1 MSNSDLP
8 KGTADDAALSL
19 DDGADAI
26 ENLFGDP
33 EADLSEDDQA
43 VNEADEEADAEGDEP
58 EAEDDDEAD
67 VEEEEAN
74 EEEEPEGSEN
84 YSGGKFAS
92 DNAKVVLKDGSTVTI
107 QDLKRG
113 YISQQYFTRK
123 TQELSEERKSFEQ
136 VQQQVDQYA
145 LAIAQQRDFLAQA
158 AQQFMPQPPDK
169 AMREYDPLGY
179 QAAKEDY
186 DERVRVLSQIQAQ
199 QHHQQQWA
207 EHERQRQDA
216 ELRQQEAAR
225 LFEAMPELK
234 DQKVYRKFW
243 DEAVETVADYGFSA
257 EELDQMLDH
266 RFYKAVRDLAKY
278 RKAKASQPKVK
289 RDLQNRPKLI
299 KGGKRMDPRAKTSR
313 EAQAKSER
321 LRRTGRFEDGVAALM
336 DFDL

>member
-43 VNEADEEADAEGDEP
+43 VNEADEESDAEGDEP

-67 VEEEEAN
+67 AEEGDDQQEEQDG
-74 EEEEPEGSEN
+74 PSE
-84 YSGGKFAS
+84 YASGRFAA
-92 DNAKVVLKDGSTVTI
+92 DNAKVTLDDGTVITVA
-107 QDLKRG
+107 DLKRNNLFQRD
-113 YISQQYFTRK
+113 YTRK
-123 TQELSEERKSFEQ
+123 TQELAEDRKNFQQ

-257 EELDQMLDH
+257 QELDQMLDH

-289 RDLQNRPKLI
+289 QDLQSRPKLI
-299 KGGKRMDPRAKTSR
+299 KGGKRMDPKAKTSR

>member
-43 VNEADEEADAEGDEP
+43 VNEADEESDAEGDEP

-67 VEEEEAN
+67 AEEGDDQQEEQDG
-74 EEEEPEGSEN
+74 PSE
-84 YSGGKFAS
+84 YASGRFAA
-92 DNAKVVLKDGSTVTI
+92 DNAKVTLDDGTVITVA
-107 QDLKRG
+107 DLKRNNLFQRD
-113 YISQQYFTRK
+113 YTRK
-123 TQELSEERKSFEQ
+123 TQELAEDRKNFQQ

-289 RDLQNRPKLI
+289 QDLQNRPKLI
-299 KGGKRMDPRAKTSR
+299 KGGKRMDPKAKTSR

>member
-43 VNEADEEADAEGDEP
+43 VNEADEESDAEGDEP

-67 VEEEEAN
+67 AEEGDDQQEEQDG
-74 EEEEPEGSEN
+74 PSE
-84 YSGGKFAS
+84 YASGRFAA
-92 DNAKVVLKDGSTVTI
+92 DNAKVTLDDGTVITVA
-107 QDLKRG
+107 DLKRNNLFQRD
-113 YISQQYFTRK
+113 YTRK
-123 TQELSEERKSFEQ
+123 TQELAEDRKNFQQ

-199 QHHQQQWA
+199 QHHQQQWV

-289 RDLQNRPKLI
+289 QDLQSRPKLI
-299 KGGKRMDPRAKTSR
+299 KGGKRMDPKAKTSR

>member
-43 VNEADEEADAEGDEP
+43 VNEADEESDAEGDEP

-67 VEEEEAN
+67 AEEGDDQQEEQDG
-74 EEEEPEGSEN
+74 PSE
-84 YSGGKFAS
+84 YASGRFAA
-92 DNAKVVLKDGSTVTI
+92 DNAKVTLDDGTVITVA
-107 QDLKRG
+107 DLKRNNLFQRD
-113 YISQQYFTRK
+113 YTRK
-123 TQELSEERKSFEQ
+123 TQELAEDRKNFQQ

-169 AMREYDPLGY
+169 AIREYDPLGY

-289 RDLQNRPKLI
+289 QDLQNRPKLI
-299 KGGKRMDPRAKTSR
+299 KGGKRMDPKAKTSR

>member
-43 VNEADEEADAEGDEP
+43 VNEADEESDAEGDEP

-67 VEEEEAN
+67 AEEGDDQQEEQDG
-74 EEEEPEGSEN
+74 PSE
-84 YSGGKFAS
+84 YASGRFAA
-92 DNAKVVLKDGSTVTI
+92 DNAKVTLDDGTVITVA
-107 QDLKRG
+107 DLKRNNLFQRD
-113 YISQQYFTRK
+113 YTRK
-123 TQELSEERKSFEQ
+123 TQELAEDRKNFQQ

-158 AQQFMPQPPDK
+158 AQQFMPLPPDK

-199 QHHQQQWA
+199 QHHQQQWV

-225 LFEAMPELK
+225 LFEAMPELR

-289 RDLQNRPKLI
+289 QDLQNRPKLI
-299 KGGKRMDPRAKTSR
+299 KGGKRMDPKAKTSR

>member
-43 VNEADEEADAEGDEP
+43 VNEADEESDAEGDEP

-67 VEEEEAN
+67 AEEGDDQQEEQDG
-74 EEEEPEGSEN
+74 PSE
-84 YSGGKFAS
+84 YASGRFAA
-92 DNAKVVLKDGSTVTI
+92 DNAKVTLDDGTVITVA
-107 QDLKRG
+107 DLKRNNLFQRD
-113 YISQQYFTRK
+113 YTRK
-123 TQELSEERKSFEQ
+123 TQELAEDRKNFQQ

-225 LFEAMPELK
+225 LFEAMPELR

-289 RDLQNRPKLI
+289 QDLQNRPKLI
-299 KGGKRMDPRAKTSR
+299 KGGKRMDPKAKTSR

>member
-43 VNEADEEADAEGDEP
+43 VNEADEESDAEGDEP

-67 VEEEEAN
+67 AEEGDDQQEEQDG
-74 EEEEPEGSEN
+74 PSE
-84 YSGGKFAS
+84 YASGRFAA
-92 DNAKVVLKDGSTVTI
+92 DNAKVTLDDGTVITVA
-107 QDLKRG
+107 DLKRNNLFQRD
-113 YISQQYFTRK
+113 YTRK
-123 TQELSEERKSFEQ
+123 TQELAEDRKNFQQ

-199 QHHQQQWA
+199 QHHQQQWV

-257 EELDQMLDH
+257 QELDQMLDH

-289 RDLQNRPKLI
+289 QDLQNRPKLI
-299 KGGKRMDPRAKTSR
+299 KGGKRMDPKAKTSR

>member
-33 EADLSEDDQA
+33 EEDLSEDDQA
-43 VNEADEEADAEGDEP
+43 VNEADEESDAEGDEP
-58 EAEDDDEAD
+58 EPEDDDEAD
-67 VEEEEAN
+67 AEEGDDQQEEQDG
-74 EEEEPEGSEN
+74 PSE
-84 YSGGKFAS
+84 YASGRFAA
-92 DNAKVVLKDGSTVTI
+92 DNAKVTLDDGTVITVA
-107 QDLKRG
+107 DLKRNNLFQRD
-113 YISQQYFTRK
+113 YTRK
-123 TQELSEERKSFEQ
+123 TQELAEDRKNFQQ

-225 LFEAMPELK
+225 LFEAMPELR

-289 RDLQNRPKLI
+289 QDLQNRPKLI
-299 KGGKRMDPRAKTSR
+299 KGGKRMDPKAKTSR

>member
-43 VNEADEEADAEGDEP
+43 VNEADEESDAEGDEP

-67 VEEEEAN
+67 AEEGDDQQEEQDG
-74 EEEEPEGSEN
+74 PSE
-84 YSGGKFAS
+84 YASGRFAA
-92 DNAKVVLKDGSTVTI
+92 DNAKVTLDDGTVITVA
-107 QDLKRG
+107 DLKRNNLFQRD
-113 YISQQYFTRK
+113 YTRK
-123 TQELSEERKSFEQ
+123 TQELAEDRKNFQQ

-199 QHHQQQWA
+199 QHHQQQWV

-289 RDLQNRPKLI
+289 QDLQNRPKLI
-299 KGGKRMDPRAKTSR
+299 KGGKRMDPKAKTSR